1 MFIIS
6 LACWLIVFLSGESLK
21 KLELKDESSNR
32 LIFLGYWVG
41 LLFSIDSKSIISFY
55 SCVSGYLILIIAL
68 IIEKKAI
75 EYTDD
80 IENTYKII
88 DSNAD
93 GDIHEENKIL

>member
-1 MFIIS
+1 
-6 LACWLIVFLSGESLK
+6 VFLSGESLK